1 MNRFV
6 IADSTVCIG
15 CRTCEAACSET
26 HRQHGLQA
34 MPRLQVM
41 RNEKESA
48 PQMCHHCEDA
58 PCATV
63 CPVNAIQRVD
73 GAVQLNESLCVSC
86 KLCGIACPFGAI
98 EFSGSRPLDIPANA
112 NTRLAPPAPPA
123 PARVSSLLDWVPGVR
138 AIAVKCDLCHFD
150 DQGPACVRT
159 CPTNA
164 LMLVDSRDIAQASKR
179 KRQLT
184 FNTDLGDLS
193 LFQAQQGRGNEC
205 NWISESGGGVVCRQ
219 RRTGLSVCHAQTAQR
234 RHCRDRRRGGQRHA
248 GGRRRRR
255 AADAGADPRRHAAVS
270 PPDDTGRGRQRAV
283 AAGHRPVGAAGVI
296 VQY

>member
-86 KLCGIACPFGAI
+86 KLCGIACRSAPLNFPAAARWISRRMPIPGWRPRAAGA
-98 EFSGSRPLDIPANA
+98 GA
-112 NTRLAPPAPPA
+112 
-123 PARVSSLLDWVPGVR
+123 
-138 AIAVKCDLCHFD
+138 
-150 DQGPACVRT
+150 
-159 CPTNA
+159 
-164 LMLVDSRDIAQASKR
+164 
-179 KRQLT
+179 RQL
-184 FNTDLGDLS
+184 
-193 LFQAQQGRGNEC
+193 
-205 NWISESGGGVVCRQ
+205 
-219 RRTGLSVCHAQTAQR
+219 
-234 RHCRDRRRGGQRHA
+234 
-248 GGRRRRR
+248 
-255 AADAGADPRRHAAVS
+255 AA
-270 PPDDTGRGRQRAV
+270 
-283 AAGHRPVGAAGVI
+283 
-296 VQY
+296 

>member
-164 LMLVDSRDIAQASKR
+164 LLLVDSRDIAQASKR

-193 LFQAQQGRGNEC
+193 LFQAQQGERE
-205 NWISESGGGVVCRQ
+205 
-219 RRTGLSVCHAQTAQR
+219 
-234 RHCRDRRRGGQRHA
+234 
-248 GGRRRRR
+248 
-255 AADAGADPRRHAAVS
+255 
-270 PPDDTGRGRQRAV
+270 
-283 AAGHRPVGAAGVI
+283 
-296 VQY
+296 

>member
-63 CPVNAIQRVD
+63 CPVNTIQRVD

-112 NTRLAPPAPPA
+112 NTRLAPP
-123 PARVSSLLDWVPGVR
+123 R
-138 AIAVKCDLCHFD
+138 AA
-150 DQGPACVRT
+150 GAG
-159 CPTNA
+159 A
-164 LMLVDSRDIAQASKR
+164 
-179 KRQLT
+179 RQLAAR
-184 FNTDLGDLS
+184 LG
-193 LFQAQQGRGNEC
+193 
-205 NWISESGGGVVCRQ
+205 
-219 RRTGLSVCHAQTAQR
+219 
-234 RHCRDRRRGGQRHA
+234 
-248 GGRRRRR
+248 
-255 AADAGADPRRHAAVS
+255 
-270 PPDDTGRGRQRAV
+270 TGRARYCREM
-283 AAGHRPVGAAGVI
+283 RPLPLR
-296 VQY
+296 

>member
-1 MNRFV
+1 MNRFIRV
-6 IADSTVCIG
+6 DSQKCIG
-15 CRTCEAACSET
+15 CKACEVACVMSHNDEQHVLTSAQFIPRITTVKMNNQRGAAT
-26 HRQHGLQA
+26 
-34 MPRLQVM
+34 
-41 RNEKESA
+41 
-48 PQMCHHCEDA
+48 CHHCEDA

-63 CPVNAIQRVD
+63 CPVNAINRVD

-193 LFQAQQGRGNEC
+193 LFQAQQGERE
-205 NWISESGGGVVCRQ
+205 
-219 RRTGLSVCHAQTAQR
+219 
-234 RHCRDRRRGGQRHA
+234 
-248 GGRRRRR
+248 
-255 AADAGADPRRHAAVS
+255 
-270 PPDDTGRGRQRAV
+270 
-283 AAGHRPVGAAGVI
+283 
-296 VQY
+296 

>member
-112 NTRLAPPAPPA
+112 NT
-123 PARVSSLLDWVPGVR
+123 
-138 AIAVKCDLCHFD
+138 
-150 DQGPACVRT
+150 
-159 CPTNA
+159 
-164 LMLVDSRDIAQASKR
+164 
-179 KRQLT
+179 
-184 FNTDLGDLS
+184 
-193 LFQAQQGRGNEC
+193 
-205 NWISESGGGVVCRQ
+205 
-219 RRTGLSVCHAQTAQR
+219 
-234 RHCRDRRRGGQRHA
+234 
-248 GGRRRRR
+248 
-255 AADAGADPRRHAAVS
+255 
-270 PPDDTGRGRQRAV
+270 
-283 AAGHRPVGAAGVI
+283 
-296 VQY
+296 